1 MERSTL
7 VKFEPVIKPRS
18 HVHSFSPTKTR
29 SNEEGGGDEDMAARL
44 VPPNE
49 KPKGGKPEGGKPEGG
64 EVEEEKGGKLPS
76 YLVYD
81 NADQMIASIIEQVAL
96 EGGEEE
102 EGGEEM
108 EIEMKTFKS
117 SVPSPPPRPSDSD
130 GDGLVSMVKDLEPED
145 LEPEDLEPKNLEPE
159 DLEPEDLE
167 PKNLEPEDLEP
178 EDLEPKVVVIT
189 EDSQSLSLS
198 SIPESLAE
206 EEDGEFEG
214 GEFEGKELDSGAPF
228 SAQDVQADI
237 EDARRLIRRKQRQ
250 DWRER
255 RRIRKQ
261 NLTDRLN
268 SNVSD
273 TDRHRSSYFH
283 SLAGK
288 TRWIDTRRRE
298 RNWGKRSLE
307 RETTGGEDSGDGDGE
322 GAGETTRREGETI
335 RGVSVIGYDMHRKL
349 YSIKLELDAP
359 STSPLVYIMSWEKEI
374 RDTFT
379 HVRKHTSDTSY
390 CSLLLAIERE
400 FNFRPWFQNFH
411 EFRKGVPGRS
421 NHRSPQHV
429 EGVFRF
435 LFLHAGTPES
445 AHYDCANLF
454 VISLFRLFERG
465 HIHLSSHFQQWQQ
478 QRTR

>member
-130 GDGLVSMVKDLEPED
+130 GDGLVSMVK
-145 LEPEDLEPKNLEPE
+145 